1 MPTLVEKPR
10 VVSIKFAET
19 HDKSVTEALDMI
31 TCEYPPQTGGIA
43 DYSREVAAGLS
54 RAGIPVRIW
63 APGDEDRPAG
73 LSSRVTVVRSL
84 GRFGLPSLVR
94 TARKMRRAG
103 AGRRLLLQ
111 WEPVGYGFLSV
122 NVLFCLWIAWQV
134 FWGAQLIVMF
144 HETFL
149 SYSKKTPKR
158 FLAATLQ
165 RLMAFLLVHSARK
178 VFVSTESGAEA
189 VRKLSLTRNKVEHL
203 PVFSNIDSASDS
215 SMRIRRCDFVSEGE
229 TLVGHFGRY
238 NSQTEGLVLP
248 TVAALLRRS
257 KSVHV
262 LFAGECA
269 EQYNTTLIEAH
280 PELKHRIH
288 SAGVCTPGD
297 VSSVFAAC
305 DFMFQPYPDGITTRR
320 STAMAAL
327 ANGCFFVSNK
337 GAASEELWQRTAAVH
352 FLRGRTPEEQAGE
365 MDSIARSPERVAR
378 GAEEAAEFYRRHF
391 SVERTL
397 STLNACLQSL

>member
-1 MPTLVEKPR
+1 MEKPQ
-10 VVSIKFAET
+10 VVSIKFAEP

-43 DYSREVAAGLS
+43 DYSREIAAGLS

-63 APGDEDRPAG
+63 APGNEERMAR
-73 LSSRVTVVRSL
+73 LSSRVTVARSL
-84 GRFGLPSLVR
+84 GRFGPPSLFR

-122 NVLFCLWIAWQV
+122 NVLFCLWIAWQALC
-134 FWGAQLIVMF
+134 GAQLIVMF

-149 SYSKKTPKR
+149 GYSKKTPKR

-165 RLMAFLLVHSARK
+165 RLMALLLAQSARK
-178 VFVSTESGAEA
+178 VFVSTQSGAEA
-189 VRKLSLTRNKVEHL
+189 VRKLTLSPNKVEHL
-203 PVFSNIDSASDS
+203 PVFSNIDSASGS
-215 SMRIRRCDFVSEGE
+215 SARIRRCDFVSEGE

-238 NSQTEGLVLP
+238 NSETETLVLP
-248 TVAALLRRS
+248 TIAALLRRS
-257 KSVHV
+257 KSIHV

-269 EQYNTTLIEAH
+269 DIYRKTLLETH
-280 PELKHRIH
+280 PEFKHRAH
-288 SAGVCTPGD
+288 SAGICTPAE

-327 ANGCFFVSNK
+327 ANGCFFISNK
-337 GAASEELWQRTAAVH
+337 GEASEELWLQTAAVH
-352 FLRGRTPEEQAGE
+352 LLRGRTPEEQAGE
-365 MDSIARSPERVAR
+365 MDSIARSPERIAR
-378 GAEEAAEFYRRHF
+378 GSEEAAEFYRRHF
-391 SVERTL
+391 SIERTL
-397 STLNACLQSL
+397 NALNTCLQSL

>member
-1 MPTLVEKPR
+1 MDKPQL
-10 VVSIKFAET
+10 VSIKFAEP

-54 RAGIPVRIW
+54 RAGIPVRVW
-63 APGDEDRPAG
+63 APGNEERTAR

-84 GRFGLPSLVR
+84 GRFDPPSLFR

-122 NVLFCLWIAWQV
+122 NVLFCLWIAWQA
-134 FWGAQLIVMF
+134 FRGAQLIVMF

-149 SYSKKTPKR
+149 SYAKKTPKR
-158 FLAATLQ
+158 LLAATMQ
-165 RLMAFLLVHSARK
+165 RLMAFLLVQSARK
-178 VFVSTESGAEA
+178 VYVSTESGAAA
-189 VRKLSLTRNKVEHL
+189 VRKLSLTPNKVEHL
-203 PVFSNIDSASDS
+203 PVFSNIDSGSDS
-215 SMRIRRCDFVSEGE
+215 SARIRRCDYVLDGE
-229 TLVGHFGRY
+229 TLIGHFGRY
-238 NSQTEGLVLP
+238 NSQTEALVIP
-248 TVAALLRRS
+248 TLAALLLRS
-257 KSVHV
+257 KSTHV

-269 EQYNTTLIEAH
+269 EAYRKKLIEWC
-280 PELKHRIH
+280 PDSRHRVH
-288 SAGVCTPGD
+288 SAGFCTPAE

-337 GAASEELWQRTAAVH
+337 GAASEELWQETAAVH
-352 FLRGRTPEEQAGE
+352 LLRGRTPDEQARE
-365 MDSIARSPERVAR
+365 MDSIARSRERIAR
-378 GAEEAAEFYRRHF
+378 GAEQAVEFYHRHF
-391 SVERTL
+391 SFERTL
-397 STLNACLQSL
+397 SALSTCLQSL

>member
-1 MPTLVEKPR
+1 MEKPE
-10 VVSIKFAET
+10 VVSIKFAAP

-43 DYSREVAAGLS
+43 DYSREIAAGLS

-63 APGDEDRPAG
+63 APGNEERATRVC
-73 LSSRVTVVRSL
+73 SRVTVVRSL
-84 GRFGLPSLVR
+84 GRFGLLSLVR
-94 TARKMRRAG
+94 TAQKMRRAG

-122 NVLFCLWIAWQV
+122 NVLFCLWIAWQTL
-134 FWGAQLIVMF
+134 WGAQLIVMF

-158 FLAATLQ
+158 FAAATLQ
-165 RLMAFLLVHSARK
+165 RLMAFLLVQSARK
-178 VFVSTESGAEA
+178 VFVSTASGTAA
-189 VRKLSLTRNKVEHL
+189 VRKLSFARDKVEHL
-203 PVFSNIDSASDS
+203 PVFSNIESGPDS
-215 SMRIRRCDFVSEGE
+215 STRIRRWNFVSEGE

-238 NSQTEGLVLP
+238 NSQTEALVIP
-248 TVAALLRRS
+248 TLEILLRRS

-269 EQYNTTLIEAH
+269 DAYRKTLIEKH
-280 PELKHRIH
+280 PELKHRVH
-288 SAGVCTPGD
+288 SAGVCTPVE
-297 VSSVFAAC
+297 VSSIFAAC

-337 GAASEELWQRTAAVH
+337 GAASEELWQETAAVH
-352 FLRGRTPEEQAGE
+352 LLRGRTPDEQARE
-365 MDSIARSPERVAR
+365 MDSIARSRERIAR
-378 GAEEAAEFYRRHF
+378 GAEQAVEFYHRHF
-391 SVERTL
+391 SFERTL
-397 STLNACLQSL
+397 SALSTCLQSL

>member
-1 MPTLVEKPR
+1 MEKPQ
-10 VVSIKFAET
+10 VVSIKFAEP

-43 DYSREVAAGLS
+43 DYSCEIAAGLS
-54 RAGIPVRIW
+54 QAGIPVRIW
-63 APGDEDRPAG
+63 TPGNEDRTTR

-122 NVLFCLWIAWQV
+122 NVPFCLWIAWQALS
-134 FWGAQLIVMF
+134 GAQLIVMF

-158 FLAATLQ
+158 FVAATLQ
-165 RLMAFLLVHSARK
+165 RLMAFLLVQSARK
-178 VFVSTESGAEA
+178 VFVSTESGAA
-189 VRKLSLTRNKVEHL
+189 ALGKLSLTRTKVQPL
-203 PVFSNIDSASDS
+203 PVFSNINSGPDS
-215 SMRIRRCDFVSEGE
+215 SARICRRDFVSEGE

-238 NSQTEGLVLP
+238 NRQTEALVIP
-248 TVAALLRRS
+248 AITALLRRS
-257 KSVHV
+257 KSIHV

-269 EQYNTTLIEAH
+269 GAYYKALLDTCSEV
-280 PELKHRIH
+280 KHRVH
-288 SAGVCTPGD
+288 SAGLCTPAE

-337 GAASEELWQRTAAVH
+337 GTASEELWHRTAAVH
-352 FLRGRTPEEQAGE
+352 LLRGRTPEEQAGE
-365 MDSIARSPERVAR
+365 MDSIARSPERIAR
-378 GAEEAAEFYRRHF
+378 GAEEAAEFYRHNF

-397 STLNACLQSL
+397 TALRACLRSL

>member
-1 MPTLVEKPR
+1 
-10 VVSIKFAET
+10 
-19 HDKSVTEALDMI
+19 
-31 TCEYPPQTGGIA
+31 
-43 DYSREVAAGLS
+43 
-54 RAGIPVRIW
+54 
-63 APGDEDRPAG
+63 
-73 LSSRVTVVRSL
+73 
-84 GRFGLPSLVR
+84 
-94 TARKMRRAG
+94 MRRAG

-122 NVLFCLWIAWQV
+122 NVLFCLWIAWQAL
-134 FWGAQLIVMF
+134 WGAQLIVMF

-158 FLAATLQ
+158 FVAATLQ
-165 RLMAFLLVHSARK
+165 RLMAFLLVQSARK
-178 VFVSTESGAEA
+178 VFVSTESGAAA
-189 VRKLSLTRNKVEHL
+189 VRKLSLARHKVEHL
-203 PVFSNIDSASDS
+203 PVFSNIESGPDS
-215 SMRIRRCDFVSEGE
+215 SARIHRCDFVSEGE

-238 NSQTEGLVLP
+238 NSQTEALVVP
-248 TVAALLRRS
+248 TLEALLRRS

-269 EQYNTTLIEAH
+269 DTYRKTLVEEH
-280 PELKHRIH
+280 PELKHRVH
-288 SAGVCTPGD
+288 SAGICTSAE

-337 GAASEELWQRTAAVH
+337 GTASEELWQQTAAVH
-352 FLRGRTPEEQAGE
+352 LLRGRTPEEQAGE
-365 MDSIARSPERVAR
+365 MDSIARSQERIVR
-378 GAEEAAEFYRRHF
+378 GTEEAAEFYHRHF

-397 STLNACLQSL
+397 SVLNTCLQSL

>member
-1 MPTLVEKPR
+1 M
-10 VVSIKFAET
+10 VSIKFAEP

-43 DYSREVAAGLS
+43 DYSREIAAGLS

-63 APGDEDRPAG
+63 APGNEDRTARF
-73 LSSRVTVVRSL
+73 SSRVTVVRSL

-122 NVLFCLWIAWQV
+122 NVLFCLWIAWQAL
-134 FWGAQLIVMF
+134 WGAQLIVMF

-149 SYSKKTPKR
+149 SYSKKTPRR
-158 FLAATLQ
+158 FVAATLQ
-165 RLMAFLLVHSARK
+165 RLMAFLLVQSARK
-178 VFVSTESGAEA
+178 VFVSTESGAA
-189 VRKLSLTRNKVEHL
+189 ALGRLSLTRTEVQHL
-203 PVFSNIDSASDS
+203 PVFSNIDSADDIRSA
-215 SMRIRRCDFVSEGE
+215 RIHRSDFVSEGE

-238 NSQTEGLVLP
+238 NTQTEALVIP
-248 TVAALLRRS
+248 TITALLRRS
-257 KSVHV
+257 KSIHV
-262 LFAGECA
+262 LFAGECS
-269 EQYNTTLIEAH
+269 EIYRGVLIEAH
-280 PELKHRIH
+280 PEFRHRVH
-288 SAGVCTPGD
+288 SAGLCTPAE

-337 GAASEELWQRTAAVH
+337 GTASEDLWHRTAAVH
-352 FLRGRTPEEQAGE
+352 LLRGRTPEEQAGE
-365 MDSIARSPERVAR
+365 MDSIARSPERIAR
-378 GAEEAAEFYRRHF
+378 GAEEAAEFYRHNF

-397 STLNACLQSL
+397 TALNACLQSL